1 MKILHTA
8 DWHIGRK
15 LNGFDLLEEQRHA
28 FKQVV
33 DIAQQEQVDAI
44 VIAGDLYDRSVPA
57 TEAVEAFNQMM
68 IALNLDKKIPV
79 LAISGN
85 HDSSTR
91 LETGGPW
98 FEHTQF
104 HLHTSL
110 EQAFEPIEMQDTQF
124 FLLPYFEPFQA
135 RRYFHDESI
144 KSLEEAMEKIV
155 REMKKKVDSNKNQV
169 LVAHFF
175 AAGSQKSE
183 SETLLTVGGLEAV
196 PVTLME
202 DFDYVALGHLH
213 NKNALRHEKI
223 KYSGTLLK
231 YSLSEWKQE
240 KGVRIVEINAHK
252 VTQAFQKITP
262 LKEVMCIEET
272 FQTLMSPDFYK
283 NICCENYIGISLK
296 DQQIIPNVMAQLRS
310 IYPNIIHL
318 ERAQGREVTKQKQRD
333 IKELKSLDPAAL
345 FRHYFKDTTG
355 ETLTELQEKVVIE
368 ALLESQKKIGSEG

>member
-1 MKILHTA
+1 MKVLHTA

-28 FKQVV
+28 FKQIV
-33 DIAQQEQVDAI
+33 DIAQQEQVEAI
-44 VIAGDLYDRSVPA
+44 VIAGDLYDRSVPS

-68 IALNLDKKIPV
+68 ITLNLEKRIPI

-124 FLLPYFEPFQA
+124 FLLPYFEPIQA
-135 RRYFHDESI
+135 RRYFKDESI
-144 KSLEEAMEKIV
+144 KSIEEAMEKIV
-155 REMKKKVDSNKNQV
+155 REMRKKFDANKNQV

-196 PVTLME
+196 PVTMIE

-213 NKNALRHEKI
+213 NKNALHHEKI

-240 KGVRIVEINAHK
+240 KGVRIVEIKDHK
-252 VTQAFQKITP
+252 VIQTFQKITP
-262 LKEVMCIEET
+262 LKEVVLIEET
-272 FQTLMSPDFYK
+272 FQTLMDPNFYK
-283 NICCENYIGISLK
+283 TICCENYIGISLK
-296 DQQIIPNVMAQLRS
+296 DRQVIPNVMAQLRS
-310 IYPNIIHL
+310 VYPNIIHL
-318 ERAQGREVTKQKQRD
+318 ERARGRDITKQKQRD
-333 IKELKSLDPAAL
+333 INELKSLNPADI
-345 FRHYFKDTTG
+345 FRHYFKATTG
-355 ETLTELQEKVVIE
+355 DDLTELQEEVMLE